1 MVSGGRLDLSA
12 AFSHAR
18 FRRGPAGQFFPGN
31 LVVPFFNENAYGYK
45 NADGL
50 DTVVTSGIG
59 YYGPP
64 MRVGTNSE
72 ITVVHVR
79 FGE

>member
-1 MVSGGRLDLSA
+1 MLCG
-12 AFSHAR
+12 HTH
-18 FRRGPAGQFFPGN
+18 AGQIFPGN
-31 LVVPFFNENAYGYK
+31 VIVPFFNENAYGYELI
-45 NADGL
+45 GGV

-72 ITVVHVR
+72 IAVVNIH
-79 FGE
+79 FEGA